1 MPSQL
6 FDDLQRQL
14 IDAGILRRDK
24 SYGCSEEEISAVVQA
39 AGRTLPGIYVE
50 FLRHFGRCD
59 NRLWMTDLRV
69 FYPEMLSFRAD
80 VAAAMSSVPPEVL
93 RLPEDSFVFVVR
105 DQDGDLAFFCC
116 IDGESDPPV
125 EHNWPGKSAFERMS
139 PSLFEF
145 FQAEARLAITA
156 RQLERR
162 RAATSPET
170 LRG

>member
-14 IDAGILRRDK
+14 IDWGILRRDQ
-24 SYGCSEEEISAVVQA
+24 SYGCSEDEISAVEQA
-39 AGRTLPGIYVE
+39 AGRTLPGMYVE

-59 NRLWMTDLRV
+59 NRLWMTDLRI

-80 VAAAMSSVPPEVL
+80 VAAEMSNAPPKVL

-105 DQDGDLAFFCC
+105 DQDGDLAFFRC
-116 IDGESDPPV
+116 IDGDSDPPV
-125 EHNWPGKSAFERMS
+125 EHYWPGESAFERMS
-139 PSLFEF
+139 PSLSEF

-156 RQLERR
+156 RRLERR
-162 RAATSPET
+162 GAATSPET
-170 LRG
+170 PRG